1 MKTALK
7 ATLLVGIVVYIAW
20 AVARYARPAEKQ
32 ACAGVRVCV
41 QDSAA
46 GCLVSQDYV
55 LGILGRKHI
64 SPKGMPL
71 SDINLGVLDSLL
83 AADPYVGKVSCHFTS
98 EGVLHVDVVPRKPV
112 LHVIQDNGDEYYMTD
127 GGDVMPADLA
137 GDGLCLATGRVGR
150 DFARERL
157 LPLAVYIYNDEF
169 WNTQVEQVYVSPSG
183 CVELVPRVGNHIVV
197 LGGTDH
203 FRDKLRR
210 LRFFYRY
217 GMPKVGWGKYR
228 TINLSYDGQIVCTK

>member
-55 LGILGRKHI
+55 
-64 SPKGMPL
+64 
-71 SDINLGVLDSLL
+71 LGVLDSLL

-127 GGDVMPADLA
+127 GGDVMPANQA

-183 CVELVPRVGNHIVV
+183 CVELVPRVGNHVVV